1 MDKIR
6 FIPVRGL
13 EENILSMDYAD
24 GSVYFATDTKR
35 IYLDANDK
43 NKIPMG
49 GAGNSSIYYGTRQ
62 PLESDTE
69 EGSQIIFKLGDDLEG
84 VILPDKDDLI
94 LNAPNGSFYRVVQV
108 IDSTSVEAIKLTVS
122 GGGGGGDI
130 SSGIKKRTDVTIVN
144 TAGTSSLI
152 NGQDAIAEIQVFSGI
167 DVNDSLLDEKG
178 QLTLTITL
186 QAKDSSGIFTTYY
199 TETIPDLDHEQI
211 IQFNFGKRAKESATS
226 KLIVIAEGV
235 NGKTSNE

>member
-49 GAGNSSIYYGTRQ
+49 GAGNSSIYYGTRK

-84 VILPDKDDLI
+84 VVLPGKNDLI
-94 LNAPNGSFYRVVQV
+94 LNAPNGSFYRVVEV
-108 IDSTSVEAIKLTVS
+108 INSTSVEAIKLTVS
-122 GGGGGGDI
+122 GGGGGES

-178 QLTLTITL
+178 
-186 QAKDSSGIFTTYY
+186 
-199 TETIPDLDHEQI
+199 
-211 IQFNFGKRAKESATS
+211 
-226 KLIVIAEGV
+226 
-235 NGKTSNE
+235 

>member
-49 GAGNSSIYYGTRQ
+49 GAGNSSIYYGTRE

-69 EGSQIIFKLGDDLEG
+69 EGSQIIFKLGDDIEG
-84 VILPDKDDLI
+84 VILPDKNDLI
-94 LNAPNGSFYRVVQV
+94 LNAPNGSFYRVVEV
-108 IDSTSVEAIKLTVS
+108 INSTSVEAIKLTVS
-122 GGGGGGDI
+122 GGGGGES

-152 NGQDAIAEIQVFSGI
+152 NGQDAIAEI
-167 DVNDSLLDEKG
+167 
-178 QLTLTITL
+178 
-186 QAKDSSGIFTTYY
+186 
-199 TETIPDLDHEQI
+199 
-211 IQFNFGKRAKESATS
+211 SADD
-226 KLIVIAEGV
+226 INAELA
-235 NGKTSNE
+235 

>member
-49 GAGNSSIYYGTRQ
+49 GAGNSSIYYGTRK

-84 VILPDKDDLI
+84 VVLPGKNDLI
-94 LNAPNGSFYRVVQV
+94 LNAPNGSFYRVVEV
-108 IDSTSVEAIKLTVS
+108 INSTSVEAIKLTVS
-122 GGGGGGDI
+122 GGGGGGES

-178 QLTLTITL
+178 
-186 QAKDSSGIFTTYY
+186 
-199 TETIPDLDHEQI
+199 
-211 IQFNFGKRAKESATS
+211 
-226 KLIVIAEGV
+226 
-235 NGKTSNE
+235 

>member
-49 GAGNSSIYYGTRQ
+49 GAGNSSICYGTRE

-69 EGSQIIFKLGDDLEG
+69 EGSQIIFKLGDDIEG
-84 VILPDKDDLI
+84 VILPDKNDLI
-94 LNAPNGSFYRVVQV
+94 LNAPNGSFYRVVKV

-122 GGGGGGDI
+122 GGGGGES

-178 QLTLTITL
+178 
-186 QAKDSSGIFTTYY
+186 
-199 TETIPDLDHEQI
+199 
-211 IQFNFGKRAKESATS
+211 
-226 KLIVIAEGV
+226 
-235 NGKTSNE
+235 